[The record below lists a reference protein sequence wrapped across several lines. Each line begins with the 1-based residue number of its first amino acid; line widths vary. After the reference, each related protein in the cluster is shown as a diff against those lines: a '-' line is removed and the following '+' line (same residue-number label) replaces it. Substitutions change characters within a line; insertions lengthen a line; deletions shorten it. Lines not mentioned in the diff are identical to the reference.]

1 MYWQRCDVSSA
12 SAKEHAAHLVRPSSA
27 PWSVHNG
34 TPSGGVYPQDPGFHA
49 LPTY

>member
-1 MYWQRCDVSSA
+1 MLKACW
-12 SAKEHAAHLVRPSSA
+12 HGPPAAQVRLV
-27 PWSVHNG
+27 